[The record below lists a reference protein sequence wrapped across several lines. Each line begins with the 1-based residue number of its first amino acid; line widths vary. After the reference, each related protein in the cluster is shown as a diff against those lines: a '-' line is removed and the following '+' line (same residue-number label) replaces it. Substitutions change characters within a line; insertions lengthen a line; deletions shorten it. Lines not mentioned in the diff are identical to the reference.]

1 MILHYLD
8 GLNLVKVDQD
18 TEIRKV
24 QDINAEDSMI
34 YKINPNTKPYT
45 SSYPSKPY
53 TNDSI
58 GGMHINL
65 PSMNERVV
73 TNQMQGGYRWV
84 PYTARMR
91 TDTRNIQNTLHRLQ
105 RENYLL
111 KAQLMSYTRPN
122 VNMHK
127 MRGVTFPGPNR
138 MNQFLPRYPTEFSM
152 GHKAGN
158 PISAPRLAPY
168 PYFTNSDLKNV
179 TLQDDIGKTTSL
191 VSKPAPLNVNSE
203 FSDEMK
209 RQLRDGKVILLSD
222 SVVRSNFEPEKE
234 RDEETKKEQNEGEK
248 EIKVIPP
255 EVGETGIQAPKL
267 VSG

>member
-1 MILHYLD
+1 M
-8 GLNLVKVDQD
+8 KVDQD

-24 QDINAEDSMI
+24 QDINNEDTML
-34 YKINPNTKPYT
+34 YKIKPNTKTYT
-45 SSYPSKPY
+45 SSYPPKPY
-53 TNDSI
+53 LNDSFE
-58 GGMHINL
+58 GMHINL

-111 KAQLMSYTRPN
+111 KTQLMSYTRPN
-122 VNMHK
+122 INMHK
-127 MRGVTFPGPNR
+127 IRGVTFSGPNR

-179 TLQDDIGKTTSL
+179 TLQDDIDKTSSL
-191 VSKPAPLNVNSE
+191 VSKPVPLNITSE

-209 RQLRDGKVILLSD
+209 RELRDGKVILLSD

-234 RDEETKKEQNEGEK
+234 RDEGGKEYKKEKNEGGK
-248 EIKVIPP
+248 EMKVIPP
-255 EVGETGIQAPKL
+255 KVGETGIQTPKL